1 MRESRLGT
9 RETKHAGQAYSPR
22 SHGAHGEEHINLRD
36 RRDSAVNSLFGVL
49 RLLRQATVAL
59 LLLLSLSLHAEIIDR
74 ILAVVG
80 GELITL
86 SDVNAALRFGL
97 VVRVTDGDPIRS
109 ALDALINR
117 QMELTEVNRYQ
128 PPEPPVQTVERRLSA
143 VRARFSTE
151 ADFDRALAQSGLTID
166 QLRGRLR
173 NDERIGSY
181 LDQRFGAGLQVS
193 DDDLVAYYRSHEGQF
208 TRDGVLRPF
217 RDVRDE
223 VRASLINE
231 KRQELIKDWL
241 AGLRRR
247 AEISDLYLARN

>member
-1 MRESRLGT
+1 MTE
-9 RETKHAGQAYSPR
+9 QAHLPR
-22 SHGAHGEEHINLRD
+22 RHDAPGDNQINLHELHG
-36 RRDSAVNSLFGVL
+36 SVVNRLFRAF
-49 RLLRQATVAL
+49 RLLRRAWAVSQVVPL
-59 LLLLSLSLHAEIIDR
+59 LLLLNSPARAEIIDR

-97 VVRVTDGDPIRS
+97 ASGARDGDPIRS
-109 ALDALINR
+109 TLDALINR
-117 QMELTEVNRYQ
+117 QLELTEVNRYQ
-128 PPEPPVQTVERRLSA
+128 PPEPPAQTIEQRLA
-143 VRARFSTE
+143 KVRARFPTE
-151 ADFDRALAQSGLTID
+151 DDFERALAQSALTRD

-173 NDERIGSY
+173 DDERIGSY

-193 DDDLVAYYRSHEGQF
+193 EEDLVAYYRSHDAAF
-208 TRDGVLRPF
+208 TRNGVLRPF

-223 VRASLINE
+223 VRAQLLNE

-247 AEISDLYLARN
+247 AEISDLYLPTR